1 LSLLINDKDDLLLY
15 DNNRRRAMKESIWNK
30 AFNNALEQLKSGVLV
45 YMMTFFV
52 MTLLPMFYTVYHIK
66 ERGMHH
72 KMEKLL
78 SLMFIFTI
86 ILLIACA
93 SALLI
98 INHMRINEKREEYI
112 GWYGLRLICLESF
125 LELVIFLGVTSVL
138 FVIMSYSFMMDLSMF
153 IKMLMGYAIF
163 HSLILIQNVTDLS
176 Q

>member
-1 LSLLINDKDDLLLY
+1 
-15 DNNRRRAMKESIWNK
+15 
-30 AFNNALEQLKSGVLV
+30 
-45 YMMTFFV
+45 
-52 MTLLPMFYTVYHIK
+52 MFYTVYHIK
-66 ERGMHH
+66 ERGMHL

-125 LELVIFLGVTSVL
+125 MELVIFLGVTSVL